1 MTEYP
6 NVYDEVIQYFPD
18 LYESDDGGCAEN
30 NGFRLRHMTI
40 DADGVT
46 IIAEISFPKEY
57 YQFWLDI
64 PKKEMN
70 VVGRTISGAEK
81 HLWHDEPLHE
91 WERITQLFRTQL
103 RAYCKRR

>member
-57 YQFWLDI
+57 YQFWLNI

-70 VVGRTISGAEK
+70 VVSRTIFGAEK
-81 HLWHDEPLHE
+81 YLWHDEPLYE
-91 WERITQLFRTQL
+91 WERIAQLFCIQL
-103 RAYCKRR
+103 RTHCMKQ